1 MRSSLKG
8 LRTLL
13 TELKLKH
20 VASRLEDVLLED
32 HCADKSHM
40 EFLES
45 FLSVEVEHR
54 RAAAMEVRLRHAGF
68 PSFDKPLKLDGFDF
82 AKRQGITK
90 RQIVELTG
98 NFLWIDKAYNILFF
112 GGSGLGKSFLA
123 CYIGM
128 KAIEA
133 GYNVIFMTMN
143 SLAHL
148 LKTEEMLSRSR
159 NKMKRLRNCD
169 LLIIDEVASTV
180 LERQEVSRLY
190 QLLYETYQD
199 TSLIVTANKGFED
212 WGSALGD
219 RVVTAA
225 VMDRLIH
232 RCEMFNIEGESWR
245 LEDQRSILGNL
256 LKGGAGNAE

>member
-1 MRSSLKG
+1 MGPSLKA
-8 LRTLL
+8 LQSQL

-20 VASRLEDVLLED
+20 VASRLEEVLLED

-45 FLSVEVEHR
+45 FLSVEVAHR
-54 RAAAMEVRLRHAGF
+54 RATAAEIRLRHAGF
-68 PSFDKPLKLDGFDF
+68 PSFDKPLGLDGFDF
-82 AKRQGITK
+82 AKRQGVTK
-90 RQIVELTG
+90 RQIVELTS

-123 CYIGM
+123 CHIGM

-133 GYNVIFMTMN
+133 GYSVIFVTMN

-148 LKTEEMLSRSR
+148 LKTEGMLTRSKS
-159 NKMKRLRNCD
+159 KMKRLRNCD
-169 LLIIDEVASTV
+169 LLIIDEVASTA
-180 LERQEVSRLY
+180 LDRQEVSKLF
-190 QLLYETYQD
+190 QLLYEVYQT

-219 RVVTAA
+219 PVVTAA

-245 LEDQRSILGNL
+245 LEDQRSILQNL
-256 LKGGAGNAE
+256 LKGGDGNAQ